1 MAAGG
6 VYVGMSQKYKA
17 RFFPNTQINGVDASG
32 KTAAEVQELIS
43 EGVNGYTLTIDE
55 RNNQTETIAGT
66 DIKLHAEFDGSLE
79 KDGSG
84 AESVRMAVAYETGRI
99 YDRNDGDV

>member
-1 MAAGG
+1 M
-6 VYVGMSQKYKA
+6 GMSQKYKA
-17 RFFPNTQINGVDASG
+17 RFFRIRRSTVLTRP
-32 KTAAEVQELIS
+32 KEAAEVQELIA

-84 AESVRMAVAYETGRI
+84 AEPVRMAVAYETGRI
-99 YDRNDGDV
+99 YDRNDGGV